1 MTILCRHLMPLF
13 VWLEMGIKRT
23 PLDAV
28 FSDLVRERAD
38 WTCEVCDKHF
48 PDRKG
53 SGLHASHYW
62 GRRGKSTRW
71 YGLNVFAHCF
81 GCHQK
86 LGSKP
91 HEFKSWVFKQ
101 LGETLYDQLTLR
113 ANAPMKYSK
122 QDLKDMQAHFKK
134 ELAEIR
140 QKRKD
145 GWVGYID
152 FVEYD

>member
-1 MTILCRHLMPLF
+1 MGLI
-13 VWLEMGIKRT
+13 VGIKRT

-38 WTCEVCDKHF
+38 WTCESCGKHF
-48 PDRKG
+48 PERKG
-53 SGLHASHYW
+53 AGLHCSHYW
-62 GRRGKSTRW
+62 GRRGLSTRHL
-71 YGLNVFAHCF
+71 GLNCFAHCF

-86 LGSKP
+86 LGANP
-91 HEFKSWVFKQ
+91 ELFRSWVFGQ

-113 ANAPMKYSK
+113 ANTPQKRPK
-122 QDLKDMQAHFKK
+122 HEKKEMQAHFKK

-152 FVEYD
+152 FVEFD